1 MIMATIV
8 MKNLRELEEG
18 RALEQGS
25 GILPG
30 LRALVNRAEV
40 MIINYM
46 KVFGARAS
54 LMLASENLCEKVR
67 AGEVRTKL
75 LDPKLTENMVGKY
88 FWIPGIMVAWEVYF
102 HLKVENL
109 NNKTG
114 DSTSCVQVD
123 NNNKI
128 KALIKIGNPS
138 IHCNA
143 LV

>member
-46 KVFGARAS
+46 KVFGARAL
-54 LMLASENLCEKVR
+54 LMLDSANLCEKGASWGGPDEAAR
-67 AGEVRTKL
+67 SQF
-75 LDPKLTENMVGKY
+75 DGKY
-88 FWIPGIMVAWEVYF
+88 GREIFLDTWYHGSMGSVLPFKGGKPEQQNWGLHLLCPG
-102 HLKVENL
+102 
-109 NNKTG
+109 
-114 DSTSCVQVD
+114 
-123 NNNKI
+123 
-128 KALIKIGNPS
+128 
-138 IHCNA
+138 
-143 LV
+143 

>member
-1 MIMATIV
+1 MQICL
-8 MKNLRELEEG
+8 K
-18 RALEQGS
+18 
-25 GILPG
+25 
-30 LRALVNRAEV
+30 
-40 MIINYM
+40 
-46 KVFGARAS
+46 
-54 LMLASENLCEKVR
+54 KVR

-123 NNNKI
+123 NDNKI
-128 KALIKIGNPS
+128 KALIKIHPS
-138 IHCNA
+138 IVLTKIFSSAFPMQDLPSCLGSPGLFKVETFSNIFSKNP
-143 LV
+143 LTKVILNS

>member
-1 MIMATIV
+1 MQICL
-8 MKNLRELEEG
+8 K
-18 RALEQGS
+18 
-25 GILPG
+25 
-30 LRALVNRAEV
+30 
-40 MIINYM
+40 
-46 KVFGARAS
+46 
-54 LMLASENLCEKVR
+54 KVR

-128 KALIKIGNPS
+128 KALIKIHPS
-138 IHCNA
+138 IAMYCFDKDILLSFSYARSPLLSGESRTLQGGNI
-143 LV
+143 LKYIFKKSSNQSDLKFLTCILILF